1 MKKTIRKIFRVL
13 GFTLLGLVAALLL
26 YAAAAWLLPYIAVNS
41 DARDQG
47 PDEVSIYIRTNGVH
61 TDIVTPVYN
70 ETMDWRS
77 WARFTDTDSKD
88 TAMQYAAFGWGDKG
102 FYLETP
108 NWSDLKFSVAFKAM
122 FHLGSTAL
130 HVTFYK
136 TTPTT
141 GERCKEIKI
150 SKAEYG
156 QLVTYL
162 KKSFRLDSLG
172 HTINIVTHDDGYGSD
187 DAFYEAAGTYD
198 LFHTCN
204 TWANNAL
211 KACGQK
217 ACLWTPLDKGIFRQY
232 RD

>member
-1 MKKTIRKIFRVL
+1 MR
-13 GFTLLGLVAALLL
+13 
-26 YAAAAWLLPYIAVNS
+26 YAS
-41 DARDQG
+41 
-47 PDEVSIYIRTNGVH
+47 
-61 TDIVTPVYN
+61 
-70 ETMDWRS
+70 
-77 WARFTDTDSKD
+77 
-88 TAMQYAAFGWGDKG
+88 FGWGDKG
-102 FYLETP
+102 FYLATP

-130 HVTFYK
+130 YVTFYK
-136 TTPTT
+136 AMPT

-150 SKAEYG
+150 SKAEHG

-172 HTINIVTHDDGYGSD
+172 HTINIVTHNDGYGSD

-217 ACLWTPLDKGIFRQY
+217 ACLWTPLDKGIFHQY
-232 RD
+232 KD